1 MPDYS
6 IVKNL
11 YKELNMTI
19 SELSDGEETNEKSL
33 RLYDDEQILDLIR
46 RTQESERQ
54 KTTLTGVIL
63 IVMGVAF
70 QTLSHTFGGSSVKD
84 LFSGLLMGLSIAEML
99 VGVFVVAK
107 GMKKKIIIKYRFYSN
122 RCA

>member
-11 YKELNMTI
+11 CKELNVTI

-63 IVMGVAF
+63 IVMGVVF
-70 QTLSHTFGGSSVKD
+70 QALSHTFGGSRVKD
-84 LFSGLLMGLSIAEML
+84 FFSGLLMGLSIAEML

-107 GMKKKIIIKYRFYSN
+107 GMKKK
-122 RCA
+122 

>member
-11 YKELNMTI
+11 CKELNVTI

-70 QTLSHTFGGSSVKD
+70 QALSHTFGVSRVKD

-107 GMKKKIIIKYRFYSN
+107 GMKKK
-122 RCA
+122 

>member
-6 IVKNL
+6 IVKDL
-11 YKELNMTI
+11 CKELNVTI
-19 SELSDGEETNEKSL
+19 SELMDGEETNEKSL

-70 QTLSHTFGGSSVKD
+70 QALSHTFGGSSVKD
-84 LFSGLLMGLSIAEML
+84 FLSGLLMGLSIAEMI
-99 VGVFVVAK
+99 VGVFVVVK
-107 GMKKKIIIKYRFYSN
+107 GMKKK
-122 RCA
+122 